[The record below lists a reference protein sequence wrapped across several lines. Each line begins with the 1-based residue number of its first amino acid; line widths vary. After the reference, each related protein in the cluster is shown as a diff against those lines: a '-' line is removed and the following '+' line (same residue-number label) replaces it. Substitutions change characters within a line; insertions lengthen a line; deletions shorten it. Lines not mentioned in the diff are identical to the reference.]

1 MKIHKKIL
9 LMTMLL
15 ITSTLLISCHWGIE
29 AETAYDSPS
38 LYESN
43 RMDMIEDVTSSVVI
57 VESNNGYGSGILFNK
72 ITLTSNNYKYAV
84 LTAYENIDFDA
95 VTQMTVQLESNELF
109 QVTSAI
115 GDQDYEIAIVYFE
128 TSDDLDVYEIDQ
140 LDGVSQITLSQ
151 GMDVY
156 AIGTPYDKNFFNYVS
171 EGVLGIQSYD
181 YNGIED
187 LTFVH
192 SAESNPGME
201 GAPVFDIN
209 GDLLGIYID
218 KLYYSD
224 STDTVPIEGMNFA
237 LNMNV
242 IASVI
247 IHLDETLALSS
258 VSSTMNVSQL
268 VDDTYETIVT
278 DMVDRV
284 LPSIVSVIGT
294 GGLGSGIIFKE
305 ELLENNVTRY
315 YVLTN
320 YHVVSES
327 TEIRIKFSDQ
337 TYELPVTDYQG
348 SESYDI
354 AVLRFETEDDLAVY
368 DIPPIS
374 DQQYVDIV
382 QGQDVFAIGS
392 PYSTDFYNYTTEGIV
407 SLTNL
412 TYKGIYQLGIVHDA
426 EINPGNSGGPLFNL
440 NGEVIGVNVA
450 KIVNIY
456 EDDETIPVEG
466 LNYSLNIN
474 VIAQVINGYQEEDY
488 ELVERDPKLG
498 ITVVEYDSE
507 FEIFPIKYSSGV
519 LVVGFD
525 YTRNSYESLALN
537 DLIVKIDDVDV
548 YGTDELATVLET
560 KDFGDVVRLTIL
572 RINANDEVVTLE
584 IDITLS

>member
-72 ITLTSNNYKYAV
+72 ITLTSKNYKYAV

-95 VTQMTVQLESNELF
+95 VTQMTVQLESNELY